1 MEDKTMNTVSR
12 FLFSVS
18 ICTALSS
25 AAYAQSAT
33 LEPTKPAAPAV
44 EAKHKS
50 PALAKHKP
58 VAPSESIAG
67 DKSKSSEAREHAKPA
82 QPIAAPKPAKTSA
95 DKTSADKTDA
105 DKLGASSKAAHHE
118 IKPAAKPAKP
128 AVKPE
133 SAVEA
138 PKATK

>member
-1 MEDKTMNTVSR
+1 MEDTTMNTVSR

-18 ICTALSS
+18 ICAALSS

-33 LEPTKPAAPAV
+33 VEPTKPAAPAV
-44 EAKHKS
+44 EAKHKA
-50 PALAKHKP
+50 PAVAKHKP
-58 VAPSESIAG
+58 VAPSESIAAA
-67 DKSKSSEAREHAKPA
+67 KSKTSEAREHTVKPT
-82 QPIAAPKPAKTSA
+82 QPMAAPKVA
-95 DKTSADKTDA
+95 KTSADKTDA
-105 DKLGASSKAAHHE
+105 DKLGASGKAHPE
-118 IKPAAKPAKP
+118 MKSAAKPAKP

>member
-18 ICTALSS
+18 ICAGLSS
-25 AAYAQSAT
+25 AAYAQSTT

-44 EAKHKS
+44 EAKHKA
-50 PALAKHKP
+50 PAMAKHKP
-58 VAPSESIAG
+58 AAPSESIAA
-67 DKSKSSEAREHAKPA
+67 DKSKSSEAREHAVKSA
-82 QPIAAPKPAKTSA
+82 QPVAAPKAAKTA
-95 DKTSADKTDA
+95 ADKTDA
-105 DKLGASSKAAHHE
+105 DKLGASSKMHHE